1 LGEKGELGE
10 TTVRDNAESTRYELW
25 AGDTMIS
32 FADYTR
38 SGDVLTVPHV
48 ETRPDL
54 RGHGNADR
62 LMKGMLDDLR
72 SRGLRIRPT
81 CPHALEYLRDHPEQ
95 SDLLA

>member
-1 LGEKGELGE
+1 MGE
-10 TTVRDNAESTRYELW
+10 TTVRDNTESDRFELW

-54 RGHGNADR
+54 RRRGNADR
-62 LMKGMLDDLR
+62 LMKGMLEDLR
-72 SRGLRIRPT
+72 SRGLRIVPT
-81 CPHALEYLRDHPEQ
+81 CPHAAGYIRDHHEYA
-95 SDLLA
+95 DLVA